1 MTLQPVVLDDLDW
14 EQMVGAIR
22 RRVPAESGGT
32 WTLHSPVDPGIT
44 LLELFA
50 YLLEQ
55 RLFSLDQ
62 VPDALVLAVLRLLG
76 LDDPKLARAAG
87 TVLRLR
93 AGQPGGDPLVLP
105 EGTVFARD
113 PQQQVAF
120 TIAAAT
126 TVLPVNDAGIRLWA
140 GGRERS
146 ADLAAQR
153 PVPLFAPGTGPV
165 EARIM
170 LPLSGVP
177 AADTRPAAG
186 SALSLL
192 VRIAAPD
199 ECPAAWL
206 PTAVTGVQPPANLVW
221 SWYLPDTAD
230 PSTGTDL
237 PAVDPQ
243 SAADGTAGLRR
254 SGVLRLPLPAAWCK
268 GAAGPAPVAYGLRL
282 STAAATF
289 SVAPALLQIV
299 PNTVPAA
306 HQRELQVTGP
316 DVAGQTRA
324 WLRLPGQHLDLP
336 GARGVLLSAEVTIT
350 RDGIVQ
356 GWTAVADRTASGPA
370 DPVFVLDRET
380 GSIRFGDGLNGAIPV
395 PDADPATGA
404 PLLDVGYT
412 VGGGVVGNGGLTGN
426 WTVVPDP
433 GGSPAPVAAAENVV
447 PAEDGA
453 EPETIAGVRARI
465 GDSLAEVT
473 RAVTAGDY
481 RDLATTTPGVAVASC
496 YVGPGEHPRYPCRA
510 VPGAV
515 TVRVVPGVADP
526 ARPAGGRRLRR
537 GAAARPG
544 RAERGHPWLAPARL
558 LGTEVFV
565 RPPRYR
571 PVALRVDL
579 SGMPADPAG
588 VRATVRAALRCYL
601 DPLLGGD
608 GGDGWPF
615 GEPLRPSAL
624 LRATQAALGDLAQV
638 EKVADRG
645 GRRGPVRRL
654 QRRPDRRRM
663 AAGAVGRPGR
673 HRGRGA
679 GGGPVMTEPAW
690 WGRETG
696 GRGTAR
702 TVPGPGPSGV
712 QPELVDATREA
723 ARKAV
728 RDRIAGYTPDWT
740 NPDQQ
745 DAGVALVKLFGT
757 QIEPVLS
764 RANRLPEKLLVEQ
777 LRLAGV
783 GALSATPAA
792 AVLQFTVTAAG
803 HPLGAGAGRVPGR
816 GAVGRRRRPG
826 DLRDRR

>member
-1 MTLQPVVLDDLDW
+1 VTLQPLVLDDLDW
-14 EQMVGAIR
+14 ERMVQAIR

-76 LDDPKLARAAG
+76 LDDPKPARAAG

-93 AGQPGGDPLVLP
+93 AGQPGETPPALP

-120 TIAAAT
+120 TVTAAT
-126 TVLPVNDAGIRLWA
+126 TVLPVDDAGIRLWA
-140 GGRERS
+140 GGRERT

-153 PVPLFAPGTGPV
+153 PVPLLAPGAGPA
-165 EARIM
+165 EARIL
-170 LPLSGVP
+170 LPLSGNP
-177 AADTRPAAG
+177 AADARPAAG

-192 VRIAAPD
+192 IRIASPD

-206 PTAVTGVQPPANLVW
+206 PTAASGVQPPADLVW
-221 SWYLPDTAD
+221 SWYLPDAAD
-230 PSTGTDL
+230 PSTGADL
-237 PAVDPQ
+237 PAADPQ

-254 SGVLRLPLPAAWCK
+254 SGVLRLPLPAAWCD
-268 GAAGPAPVAYGLRL
+268 GVANPAPAAYGLRV

-289 SVAPALLQIV
+289 SVAPALLQLV
-299 PNTVPAA
+299 PNTAPAT
-306 HQRELQVTGP
+306 HQRKLRVTGP

-336 GARGVLLSAEVTIT
+336 GARGTLLSAKVTIT
-350 RDGIVQ
+350 RDGIEQ
-356 GWTAVADRTASGPA
+356 EWTAVPDRTATGPA
-370 DPVFVLDRET
+370 NPVFVLDRET

-404 PLLDVGYT
+404 PLLDVEYT
-412 VGGGVVGNGGLTGN
+412 VGGGVAGNGGLTSN
-426 WTVVPDP
+426 WTLVQDP
-433 GGSPAPVAAAENVV
+433 GAPPGPVATAENVV
-447 PAEDGA
+447 PAEDGL
-453 EPETIAGVRARI
+453 EPETIARVRARI

-473 RAVTAGDY
+473 RAVTAADY

-496 YVGPGEHPRYPCRA
+496 YVGPGEHPRYPCKT

-526 ARPAGGRRLRR
+526 VGRLADDGYDAALQPDPGTLDAVTRR
-537 GAAARPG
+537 
-544 RAERGHPWLAPARL
+544 LAPARL
-558 LGTEVFV
+558 LGTELFV

-579 SGMPADPAG
+579 SGAPADPAG
-588 VRATVRAALRCYL
+588 VRATVRAALRHYL
-601 DPLLGGD
+601 DPLQGGD

-638 EKVADRG
+638 EKVAIGVDGAPPSG
-645 GRRGPVRRL
+645 GCDDVPIGTGWLPALSDIQV
-654 QRRPDRRRM
+654 
-663 AAGAVGRPGR
+663 ATVAGAPGE
-673 HRGRGA
+673 G
-679 GGGPVMTEPAW
+679 
-690 WGRETG
+690 
-696 GRGTAR
+696 
-702 TVPGPGPSGV
+702 
-712 QPELVDATREA
+712 
-723 ARKAV
+723 
-728 RDRIAGYTPDWT
+728 
-740 NPDQQ
+740 
-745 DAGVALVKLFGT
+745 
-757 QIEPVLS
+757 LS
-764 RANRLPEKLLVEQ
+764 
-777 LRLAGV
+777 
-783 GALSATPAA
+783 
-792 AVLQFTVTAAG
+792 
-803 HPLGAGAGRVPGR
+803 
-816 GAVGRRRRPG
+816 
-826 DLRDRR
+826 

>member
-1 MTLQPVVLDDLDW
+1 VTLQPLVLDDLDW
-14 EQMVGAIR
+14 QQMVEAIR

-76 LDDPKLARAAG
+76 LDDPKPARAAG

-93 AGQPGGDPLVLP
+93 AGQPGEAPAVLP
-105 EGTVFARD
+105 AGTVFARD

-120 TIAAAT
+120 TVAAAT

-140 GGRERS
+140 GGRERT

-153 PVPLFAPGTGPV
+153 PVPLIAPGAGPA
-165 EARIM
+165 EARIV
-170 LPLSGVP
+170 LPLREDP
-177 AADTRPAAG
+177 AAGPRPAAG

-192 VRIAAPD
+192 IRIVSPD

-206 PTAVTGVQPPANLVW
+206 PTGVTGVQPPADLAW
-221 SWYLPDTAD
+221 SWYLPDAAD
-230 PSTGTDL
+230 PSAGADL
-237 PAVDPQ
+237 PATGPQ
-243 SAADGTAGLRR
+243 SADDGTAGLRR
-254 SGVLRLPLPAAWCK
+254 SGVLRLPLPAAWCE
-268 GAAGPAPVAYGLRL
+268 GAAGPAPAAYGLRL
-282 STAAATF
+282 STPAATF
-289 SVAPALLQIV
+289 SVAPTLLQIV
-299 PNTVPAA
+299 PNTVPAV
-306 HQRELQVTGP
+306 HQRKLRITGP
-316 DVAGQTRA
+316 DVGGQTRA

-336 GARGVLLSAEVTIT
+336 DARGVLLSADVTIT
-350 RDGIVQ
+350 RDGNAQ
-356 GWTAVADRTASGPA
+356 AWAAVAGRTASGPA

-412 VGGGVVGNGGLTGN
+412 VGGGVAGNGGLTGN
-426 WTVVPDP
+426 WTLVADP
-433 GGSPAPVAAAENVV
+433 GGPAAPVAAAENVV
-447 PAEDGA
+447 PAEGGA

-473 RAVTAGDY
+473 RAVTAADY

-496 YVGPGEHPRYPCRA
+496 YVGLGEHPRYPCRA

-526 ARPAGGRRLRR
+526 GGRLADD
-537 GAAARPG
+537 GYDAALQPDPG
-544 RAERGHPWLAPARL
+544 VLEAVTGRLAPARL

-571 PVALRVDL
+571 PVALRVEL
-579 SGMPADPAG
+579 SGAPADPAA
-588 VRATVRAALRCYL
+588 VRATVRAALRRYL

-624 LRATQAALGDLAQV
+624 LRATQAVLGDLAQV
-638 EKVADRG
+638 EKVAIGVDGAAPSG
-645 GRRGPVRRL
+645 GCDDVPIGAGWLPALSEV
-654 QRRPDRRRM
+654 QV
-663 AAGAVGRPGR
+663 ATVAGAPGE
-673 HRGRGA
+673 G
-679 GGGPVMTEPAW
+679 
-690 WGRETG
+690 
-696 GRGTAR
+696 
-702 TVPGPGPSGV
+702 
-712 QPELVDATREA
+712 
-723 ARKAV
+723 
-728 RDRIAGYTPDWT
+728 
-740 NPDQQ
+740 
-745 DAGVALVKLFGT
+745 
-757 QIEPVLS
+757 LS
-764 RANRLPEKLLVEQ
+764 
-777 LRLAGV
+777 
-783 GALSATPAA
+783 
-792 AVLQFTVTAAG
+792 
-803 HPLGAGAGRVPGR
+803 
-816 GAVGRRRRPG
+816 
-826 DLRDRR
+826 